1 MPLRRYPKPE
11 TLFGSSHEAVAALPI
26 ELAELIQVVTEKL
39 GHDDQ
44 VFLSGLLGPKAFW
57 FRVYGFGGLGFRGL
71 GVTGFIGSQGLG
83 LRARFRIVKFDR
95 RQLSL
100 W

>member
-44 VFLSGLLGPKAFW
+44 VFLSGLLGLKAFW
-57 FRVYGFGGLGFRGL
+57 FRVYGFG
-71 GVTGFIGSQGLG
+71 VTGFYRESG
-83 LRARFRIVKFDR
+83 LRASGSFQDR
-95 RQLSL
+95 EI
-100 W
+100 